1 MTKARVFVGKT
12 RLPVPKPRV
21 SAPRTR
27 VSVPGARFS
36 VPQARFSVPKARFFY
51 ALRPDP
57 AAAGELAA
65 LATEAAARWGG
76 RPFAAAD
83 IHLTLAFV
91 GMRPL
96 GEQPALEAILRGLP
110 AHFRTSDEAI
120 AGADV
125 DVAGEVLLLSRLGS
139 FGHGVLWIG
148 PPLGDPRATPAGAFA
163 HRLANEI
170 RERLRAAGIDFDD
183 RPLKLHATLVRGAK
197 AFGSREDGG
206 RANDSHANDSL
217 GNGDRGNGDRGNDS
231 RGNGGHTKNGGDIR
245 DGGDV
250 RAPEPA
256 PRTIV
261 ARSWSLALGAS
272 GSDSTPLRRYRW
284 SHPSPVSTESM

>member
-1 MTKARVFVGKT
+1 MTKARVFVEKT
-12 RLPVPKPRV
+12 RLPVPKPR
-21 SAPRTR
+21 
-27 VSVPGARFS
+27 GS
-36 VPQARFSVPKARFFY
+36 VPQERSSVQQARSSVVKARFFY

-65 LATEAAARWGG
+65 LAAEAAARWGG
-76 RPFAAAD
+76 RPFAAPD

-96 GEQPALEAILRGLP
+96 EEQPALEAILRGLP
-110 AHFRTSDEAI
+110 AHFRTSGEALAGAG

-125 DVAGEVLLLSRLGS
+125 DVDGARKALRLSRLGS
-139 FGHGVLWIG
+139 FGHGVLWIA
-148 PPLGDPRATPAGAFA
+148 PPLGDLRVTPAGAFA

-197 AFGSREDGG
+197 AFGSREDGD
-206 RANDSHANDSL
+206 RDNDSRA
-217 GNGDRGNGDRGNDS
+217 NDS

-245 DGGDV
+245 DGGKAW
-250 RAPEPA
+250 APEPA
-256 PRTIV
+256 SRTIV
-261 ARSWSLALGAS
+261 ARSWSLALGAA
-272 GSDSTPLRRYRW
+272 GADSTPLRRYRW
-284 SHPSPVSTESM
+284 SHPNPAGTEPM